1 MGFYRYIKQV
11 VLHNKSAIFEEQLN
25 ISKLLLYSNDILKKS
40 PMIQFK
46 SFIICI
52 VFLANMHHTKAQIFF
67 KTHQEINPYAFEIVK
82 ENFFTH
88 AAVTSAHPL
97 ASMVGAAIMKDGGNA
112 FDAAIAVHFALAVV
126 HPAAGNIG
134 GGGFLLARTHNGQLI
149 GLDFR
154 EAAPA
159 KSARDMYLDEK
170 GNPISSKSLEGPLA
184 SGIPG
189 TVSGM
194 FNAHKYAKL
203 PMAQLIEPAIEL
215 AQYGFTL
222 TDKEA
227 KGLNGVKEA
236 LLKFSSAPSAYT
248 KKEKWVKG
256 DTLLQPELAATLRRI
271 QQNGLAGFY
280 EGITADLIVK
290 EMANAAGI
298 ISKDDLKNYQ
308 TKKRAPIE
316 FNYKNHHIIS
326 FAPPSSGGILIAQMM
341 KMIAPFD
348 IAKMGYQSP
357 AAVGLMVESQRRA
370 YADRAEHMG
379 DPDFWKV
386 PTQTLISDAYVKQRM
401 QDFTPGIA
409 GNSKNTSAGQAKESE
424 QTTHY
429 SIIDNEGNMVATT
442 TTLNDSYGNKTV
454 VAGAGFILNNEM
466 DDFSAKPG
474 APNMYGALGG
484 EANAIVPGK
493 RMLSSMTPTLVTVN
507 NKAYLTIGSPGGT
520 TIPNQIYEGLINLID
535 FKMSL
540 KASIDAARFHHQW
553 IPDQIQVETDFPTAT
568 IQALKNQ
575 GYKVTPRGNFGRM
588 DGIRILPNGKIE
600 AAGDKRGD
608 DSVAGF

>member
-1 MGFYRYIKQV
+1 M
-11 VLHNKSAIFEEQLN
+11 
-25 ISKLLLYSNDILKKS
+25 LKKI
-40 PMIQFK
+40 PMNQLK
-46 SFIICI
+46 RFIICMLFFTNFN
-52 VFLANMHHTKAQIFF
+52 VAKAQIFF
-67 KTHQEINPYAFEIVK
+67 KTHPGINPYQFEITK
-82 ENFFTH
+82 EKFFKH

-97 ASMVGAAIMKDGGNA
+97 ASMVGAAIMQDGGNA

-134 GGGFLLARTHNGQLI
+134 GGGFLLARTNNGQLI

-159 KSARDMYLDEK
+159 KANRDMYLDEK

-189 TVSGM
+189 SVSGM
-194 FNAHKYAKL
+194 FNAHAYAKL

-215 AQYGFTL
+215 AEYGHAL
-222 TDKEA
+222 TEKEA
-227 KGLNGVKEA
+227 SSLNSVKGE
-236 LLKFSSAPSAYT
+236 LLKLSSAPSAYT
-248 KKEKWVKG
+248 KKTKWVKG
-256 DTLLQPELAATLRRI
+256 DTIFQPELAATLRRI

-290 EMANAAGI
+290 EMASGAGI

-308 TKKRAPIE
+308 TKKRVPIE
-316 FNYKNHHIIS
+316 FDYKNHHVIS

-348 IAKMGYQSP
+348 IASMGYQSP
-357 AAVGLMVESQRRA
+357 GAVGLMVESQRRA

-386 PTQTLISDAYVKQRM
+386 PTSTLISDAYAKQRM
-401 QDFTPGIA
+401 QDYTPGVA
-409 GNSKNTSAGQAKESE
+409 GNSKNTSAGQVKESE

-429 SIIDNEGNMVATT
+429 SVIDNDGNMVAIT

-474 APNMYGALGG
+474 VPNMYGALGG

-535 FKMSL
+535 FKMTL
-540 KASIDAARFHHQW
+540 KKSIDASRFHHQW
-553 IPDQIQVETDFPTAT
+553 LPDQIQVEADFPNAT

-575 GYKVTPRGNFGRM
+575 GYKLSQYIIPV
-588 DGIRILPNGKIE
+588 
-600 AAGDKRGD
+600 
-608 DSVAGF
+608 

>member
-1 MGFYRYIKQV
+1 M
-11 VLHNKSAIFEEQLN
+11 
-25 ISKLLLYSNDILKKS
+25 LKKI
-40 PMIQFK
+40 PMSHLK
-46 SFIICI
+46 RFIICTLFFTNFNH
-52 VFLANMHHTKAQIFF
+52 VKAQIFF
-67 KTHQEINPYAFEIVK
+67 KTHTGINPYQFEITK
-82 ENFFTH
+82 EKLFKH

-97 ASMVGAAIMKDGGNA
+97 ASMVGAAILQDGGNA

-134 GGGFLLARTHNGQLI
+134 GGGFLLARTNNGKLI

-159 KSARDMYLDEK
+159 NANRDMYLDEK
-170 GNPISSKSLEGPLA
+170 GNPITTKSLEGPLA

-189 TVSGM
+189 SVSGM
-194 FNAHKYAKL
+194 FVALSYAKL
-203 PMAQLIEPAIEL
+203 SMAQLIEPAIEL
-215 AQYGFTL
+215 AEYGHAL
-222 TDKEA
+222 TEKEA
-227 KGLNGVKEA
+227 NSLNSVKGEI
-236 LLKFSSAPSAYT
+236 LKLSSAPSAYT
-248 KKEKWVKG
+248 KKGKWMKG
-256 DTLLQPELAATLRRI
+256 DTIFQPELAATLRRI

-290 EMANAAGI
+290 EMANGSGI
-298 ISKDDLKNYQ
+298 ISTNDLKNYQ
-308 TKKRAPIE
+308 TKKRVPIE
-316 FNYKNHHIIS
+316 FDYKNHHVIS

-348 IAKMGYQSP
+348 IASMGYQSP
-357 AAVGLMVESQRRA
+357 EAVGLMVESQRRA

-386 PTQTLISDAYVKQRM
+386 PTSTLISDAYAKQRM
-401 QDFTPGIA
+401 QDYTPGVA
-409 GNSKNTSAGQAKESE
+409 GNSKNTSAGQVKESE

-429 SIIDNEGNMVATT
+429 SVIDKEGNMVAIT

-474 APNMYGALGG
+474 VPNMYGALGG

-535 FKMSL
+535 FKMTL
-540 KASIDAARFHHQW
+540 KQSIDASRFHHQW
-553 IPDQIQVETDFPTAT
+553 LPDQIQVEADFPNAT

-575 GYKVTPRGNFGRM
+575 GYKLSQRGYFGRM
-588 DGIRILPNGKIE
+588 DGIRILPDGKIE

-608 DSVAGF
+608 DSVAGY